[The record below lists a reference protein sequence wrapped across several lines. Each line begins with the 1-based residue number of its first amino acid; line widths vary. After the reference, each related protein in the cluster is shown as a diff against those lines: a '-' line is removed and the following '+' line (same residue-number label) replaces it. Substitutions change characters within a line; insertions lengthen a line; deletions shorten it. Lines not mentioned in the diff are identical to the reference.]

1 MEKKF
6 DLLEANLVSTWKYQ
20 GNDFCSVCRNDL
32 SEVSLDA
39 TAHMDDTTHD
49 GHQVA
54 IGAPPPFRRQRGRTL
69 LSCAIAA
76 PCKYVFADLKGCL
89 AGECDHEFHLDCIK
103 NWIKKSAGNEVC
115 PSCNAPWVVRQ
126 VRKVGVLN
134 DGV

>member
-54 IGAPPPFRRQRGRTL
+54 IGAPPLP
-69 LSCAIAA
+69 SAA
-76 PCKYVFADLKGCL
+76 RPNVALV
-89 AGECDHEFHLDCIK
+89 CDCGTMQIRFC
-103 NWIKKSAGNEVC
+103 
-115 PSCNAPWVVRQ
+115 
-126 VRKVGVLN
+126 
-134 DGV
+134 

>member
-54 IGAPPPFRRQRGRTL
+54 IGAPPPSVGSAAERCSRVRLRHHANTFL
-69 LSCAIAA
+69 LT
-76 PCKYVFADLKGCL
+76 
-89 AGECDHEFHLDCIK
+89 
-103 NWIKKSAGNEVC
+103 
-115 PSCNAPWVVRQ
+115 
-126 VRKVGVLN
+126 
-134 DGV
+134 